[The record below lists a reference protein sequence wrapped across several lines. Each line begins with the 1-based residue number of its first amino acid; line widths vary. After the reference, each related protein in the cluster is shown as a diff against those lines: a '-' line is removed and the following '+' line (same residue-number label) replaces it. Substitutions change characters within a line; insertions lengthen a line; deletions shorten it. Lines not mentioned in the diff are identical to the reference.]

1 MSNKSGLTDFVE
13 FLYSVSEEM
22 PITLQFGERTAR
34 ALKKFGIKPEGREA
48 DIQEAKT
55 LYFLSHTD
63 YEDYWSLVELKS
75 NVNESVRQKEE
86 GGENQ
91 SYKVKIENGLKTTAL
106 SAAIESM
113 AEKLFKGDAEIKN
126 ILAVGKVKSK
136 IGKGSLESVISARTG
151 R

>member
-1 MSNKSGLTDFVE
+1 MSNKSGLTEFVE

-34 ALKKFGIKPEGREA
+34 ALKKFGIKPAGREA

-106 SAAIESM
+106 SAAIEGM

>member
-1 MSNKSGLTDFVE
+1 
-13 FLYSVSEEM
+13 
-22 PITLQFGERTAR
+22 
-34 ALKKFGIKPEGREA
+34 

-86 GGENQ
+86 GEENQ

-113 AEKLFKGDAEIKN
+113 AEKLFKGDTEIKN
-126 ILAVGKVKSK
+126 ILAVGKIKSK